1 MQLLAL
7 LSFYLLGWDRIMA
20 AEHINETTITLSKDI
35 PKKSFDNVDDSPDHH
50 PSSATALS
58 KGNEWVWGIGF
69 GVILYLE
76 YTTTEDNK
84 TNYGFDFSYYKIY
97 DNRI

>member
-20 AEHINETTITLSKDI
+20 ADFINETTITFSKDL
-35 PKKSFDNVDDSPDHH
+35 PKKSFGNVDDPTAHH

-58 KGNEWVWGIGF
+58 KGNE
-69 GVILYLE
+69 
-76 YTTTEDNK
+76 
-84 TNYGFDFSYYKIY
+84 
-97 DNRI
+97 

>member
-20 AEHINETTITLSKDI
+20 AEHINETTITLSKDL

-50 PSSATALS
+50 PSSATALP
-58 KGNEWVWGIGF
+58 KGNEWVWDVGF
-69 GVILYLE
+69 GA
-76 YTTTEDNK
+76 
-84 TNYGFDFSYYKIY
+84 
-97 DNRI
+97 